1 MVEGTD
7 SEAKMTGGWDRSNVV
22 PSQHHREG
30 HTHTVSVWKGTE
42 EEELKDRVAQ
52 VDAEDSEPHMCPCVP
67 ALPLHSSVTSLG

>member
-52 VDAEDSEPHMCPCVP
+52 VEGIERTETERRDGP
-67 ALPLHSSVTSLG
+67 AVFTEIKH